1 MEEKKKNYITDENGV
16 CAIKDGVER
25 VGNFYIRKS
34 PDIKKVV
41 IPASVTY
48 IDRRAFRY
56 SILLEEFS
64 VSEDNKNYSSVDGV
78 LFNKDKTELILYPC
92 EKKGKKYTVPKGVT
106 SIGEEAFR
114 TASNLQKV
122 VLPDS
127 VTVIENQAF
136 SYCENLGEI
145 ALGSGVKKIGSSA
158 FLRCLSLKEITLPE
172 GLEKIEG
179 SAFRGCGGLSQ
190 IFIPQ
195 GVKELDA
202 GAFSGSRLV
211 HIFADDRN
219 KNYISANG
227 VLFNKD
233 KTELVCFPCG
243 RNGSYEI
250 PNGVK
255 TIRNAAFEEAYHLES
270 VVIPD
275 TVTKIGDRAFMY
287 CQNLKK
293 VVLGSGVKEIGEEAF
308 GRCKQLSE
316 INLPE
321 GLEKIDDFAFWG
333 CISLKDVFIP
343 ESVKKVGVQ
352 PFDST
357 DVTVD
362 EKNENYSSLD
372 GALFNKD
379 KTELICVNRIG
390 LTSYEIPSGVN
401 KIAVSAFEEAEDLLC
416 VTIPL
421 SVKKICDEAFCCFG
435 ELKDV
440 NYAGSIDEWNKIKV
454 GDCNDG
460 IDNSTIH
467 CLDGDIAPKEEDE
480 Y

>member
-1 MEEKKKNYITDENGV
+1 MEEKKKNYFSANGV

-25 VGNFYIRKS
+25 VNNYHIRKS
-34 PDIKKVV
+34 PYIKKVI

-48 IDRRAFRY
+48 IDRKEFRY
-56 SILLEEFS
+56 SKVLQEFS
-64 VSEDNKNYSSVDGV
+64 VSEENKNYSSVDGV
-78 LFNKDKTELILYPC
+78 LFNKEKTKLILYPC
-92 EKKGKKYTVPKGVT
+92 AKKDEEYTVPDGVT
-106 SIGEEAFR
+106 GIGEEAFR
-114 TASNLQKV
+114 LALNLKKV

-127 VTVIENQAF
+127 VTVIGNNAF
-136 SYCENLGEI
+136 SCCKNLGEI
-145 ALGSGVKKIGSSA
+145 ALGSGVKKIECHA
-158 FLRCLSLKEITLPE
+158 FEWCDSLKEITLPE
-172 GLEKIEG
+172 GLEEIG
-179 SAFRGCGGLSQ
+179 AGVFCGCGELSQ
-190 IFIPQ
+190 IFIPR
-195 GVKELDA
+195 GVKEIGA
-202 GAFSGSRLV
+202 GVFNGSGLV

-219 KNYISANG
+219 ENYISANG

-250 PNGVK
+250 PNEVK
-255 TIRNAAFEEAYHLES
+255 TIRNAAFGKAYHLES
-270 VVIPD
+270 VVVPN
-275 TVTKIGDRAFMY
+275 TVTEIGYSAFMY

-293 VVLGSGVKEIGEEAF
+293 VALGSGVKEIGEEAF
-308 GRCKQLSE
+308 ERCRNLNE

-343 ESVKKVGVQ
+343 GSVKKVGLQ

-357 DVTVD
+357 NVTVD
-362 EKNENYSSLD
+362 EKNENYSSLS

-390 LTSYEIPSGVN
+390 LTAYEIPSGVS
-401 KIAVSAFEEAEDLLC
+401 KIATSAFEEAKDLEC

-421 SVKKICDEAFCCFG
+421 SVKKICEEAFCSCG

-440 NYAGSIDEWNKIKV
+440 NYAGSKDEWGKIKV

-467 CLDGDIAPKEEDE
+467 CLDGDIAPKEDDE